1 MARIYPVKKKN
12 SLRENMREILPVMY
26 DDLMYFK
33 ETVMTHPFAR
43 NMLHRMRITGKPF
56 RYAMEIG
63 ELIFAAEFAERLEE
77 VKSAV
82 ELMGEIHD
90 ADVMIPEMKKHL
102 KEIRLLNSML
112 PGRKERLSTKCIRDI
127 VDDLRAKR
135 VKMYDELCLKLID
148 WDAKDFRQMLI
159 NSMNSLQLETTTK
172 TPAA

>member
-1 MARIYPVKKKN
+1 MARIYSVKKKN

-26 DDLMYFK
+26 DELMYYK

-63 ELIFAAEFAERLEE
+63 ELIFAAEFAECLNEI
-77 VKSAV
+77 KSTV

-102 KEIRLLNSML
+102 KEVRLVNSML

-127 VDDLRAKR
+127 IVDLRQKR
-135 VKMYDELCLKLID
+135 NSMYEELCARLND
-148 WDAKDFRQMLI
+148 WDSKNFKDRLI
-159 NSMNSLQLETTTK
+159 KSMNNLQMQVVNK